1 MRRAL
6 LALLAVAV
14 LAPAAQAATPT
25 RPVYDS
31 QGRLVQAPVAPA
43 VEPAQRT
50 RQKATKR
57 SPAYEKVA
65 DWLDRYREGNRVT
78 DATFDKERLYGEVGV
93 WSDVGQI
100 ATGRARHRTV

>member
-31 QGRLVQAPVAPA
+31 KGRLVQAPFAPA
-43 VEPAQRT
+43 VEPATLTEQR
-50 RQKATKR
+50 ATTLFL
-57 SPAYEKVA
+57 ADENVA
-65 DWLDRYREGNRVT
+65 DWLDR
-78 DATFDKERLYGEVGV
+78 
-93 WSDVGQI
+93 
-100 ATGRARHRTV
+100 